1 MRFEIVSKYAD
12 AGLCLPERKTQ
23 ASAGYDFQVAEDI
36 VIPSYENIIK
46 KFKRVTG
53 NCEPIVQIDLKDMAS
68 VTKDFRLRP
77 TLVPTGIKCEMPED
91 MYLELYVRSSCPL
104 KHWLVLANG
113 VGIIDAD
120 YYNNPDN
127 EGEIFFQ
134 MINLSPF
141 DIVLHKGDTIGQG
154 ILHKYYTVDN
164 DNAKGKRLGGFGSTS
179 TDLSKPCESLLR
191 GEACMAN
198 SLNMDFPYFIYTN
211 PKTKDSAT
219 FTTENHDV
227 KYSCS

>member
-1 MRFEIVSKYAD
+1 MKFEIVSKYAD
-12 AGLCLPERKTQ
+12 AGLRLPERKTQ
-23 ASAGYDFQVAEDI
+23 ASAGYDFQVAKDI
-36 VIPSYENIIK
+36 IVPSYLTEMNELAAAQITSEFCDDEVLSLEQVAALTKQTRIK
-46 KFKRVTG
+46 
-53 NCEPIVQIDLKDMAS
+53 
-68 VTKDFRLRP
+68 P
-77 TLVPTGIKCEMPED
+77 TLVPTGIKCEMPAS

-154 ILHKYYTVDN
+154 IFHKYYTVDN
-164 DNAKGKRLGGFGSTS
+164 DAAQGKRLGGFGSTS
-179 TDLSKPCESLLR
+179 TDL

-198 SLNMDFPYFIYTN
+198 SSNMNFPYFIYTN
-211 PKTKDSAT
+211 PKAKDSAT